1 MKARAV
7 AILLLAMF
15 ASSTSSAKETGF
27 ELGARLGI
35 AFPAGDVADEDDA
48 DLDDWQQRQIPLWLD
63 LGYRASGSVF
73 VGAYLS
79 YGFASVGSTFD
90 DLCDLDD
97 VDCSARSLRFG
108 AQMQFHFMPQERTD
122 AWLGLGIGWERASL
136 SFEGP
141 VEDISLSL
149 NGLEWLMLQG
159 GVDFQVA
166 EAVAIGP
173 FLALSISQF
182 SSVDCDGS
190 DVVCTVLPDDIDDKA
205 FHQWL
210 FFGVRGAFGPL

>member
-1 MKARAV
+1 
-7 AILLLAMF
+7 
-15 ASSTSSAKETGF
+15 
-27 ELGARLGI
+27 
-35 AFPAGDVADEDDA
+35 
-48 DLDDWQQRQIPLWLD
+48 
-63 LGYRASGSVF
+63 VF
-73 VGAYLS
+73 VGAYFS

-90 DLCDLDD
+90 ELCELDN
-97 VDCSARSLRFG
+97 VDCSASSLRFG

-141 VEDISLSL
+141 GEDISLSL
-149 NGLEWLMLQG
+149 SGLEWLMLQG

-182 SSVDCDGS
+182 SSVGCDGP
-190 DVVCTVLPDDIDDKA
+190 DVVCTVFPDDIDDKA